1 MPDNLIEDQKQFHE
15 ALTLLSDAKIPVNT
29 LLARLIIILI
39 KKQLLTETDI
49 HFLVQKE

>member
-1 MPDNLIEDQKQFHE
+1 MNQNEIEEQKQFHK
-15 ALTLLSDAKIPVNT
+15 ALDILEKAQIPVST